1 MVLMM
6 DVTRSIGYAL
16 RFYLND
22 WSGKT
27 IIGKYRILIFGRAG
41 ILMADA

>member
-16 RFYLND
+16 RFYVDD
-22 WSGKT
+22 WSSKT
-27 IIGKYRILIFGRAG
+27 IIGQVSNINLWMRAF
-41 ILMADA
+41 